1 MNINRGLLSVYTI
14 KVTKSMLSAKSE
26 NCSLHNYVE
35 SACITNVTARD
46 ATDNLLCARLDD
58 VIVTYVNIEYAQRM
72 YCTVHGPWA
81 SILYVVW
88 NITPSN
94 LLQLYCSI
102 LSSSLWWRWKAR
114 ALGRLKTM
122 SNSRFNLVQL
132 SVCITNTRT
141 SQTDTCSHFTHT
153 PQCRFPTWPIYRA

>member
-1 MNINRGLLSVYTI
+1 VNINRGLLSVYTI

-81 SILYVVW
+81 SILYVV
-88 NITPSN
+88 
-94 LLQLYCSI
+94 
-102 LSSSLWWRWKAR
+102 
-114 ALGRLKTM
+114 
-122 SNSRFNLVQL
+122 
-132 SVCITNTRT
+132 
-141 SQTDTCSHFTHT
+141 
-153 PQCRFPTWPIYRA
+153 